1 MDVETFNP
9 RKCNIFPIVQIY
21 FSVVFFSST
30 FNFVLF
36 YNFYFLYK
44 NSYFFQF
51 VSRIFV
57 TALRVFTM
65 AAFESLPDNPSI
77 QFTLLA
83 TIGYHFSFNF

>member
-44 NSYFFQF
+44 NSYFFF
-51 VSRIFV
+51 
-57 TALRVFTM
+57 
-65 AAFESLPDNPSI
+65 SLF
-77 QFTLLA
+77 QGFL
-83 TIGYHFSFNF
+83 